1 MDTKQ
6 AMNSIPENLEE
17 RLSIIEDKISTIEEL
32 LISKTMSLGEIRGL
46 ITSKH
51 IKQLNSKKDK
61 TYD

>member
-1 MDTKQ
+1 
-6 AMNSIPENLEE
+6 MNSIPENLEE

-32 LISKTMSLGEIRGL
+32 LIGKAMSLGEIRGL

-61 TYD
+61 TND

>member
-1 MDTKQ
+1 MDSKQ
-6 AMNSIPENLEE
+6 AMNLIPENLEE

-51 IKQLNSKKDK
+51 IKQLNRKLNK
-61 TYD
+61 TNK

>member
-1 MDTKQ
+1 MDI
-6 AMNSIPENLEE
+6 IPENLEE
-17 RLSIIEDKISTIEEL
+17 RLSIIEDKLSTIEEL

-61 TYD
+61 THD